1 MVRKMMMM
9 SRYEVEEEH
18 GEEVLQEV
26 LEVRELLWEVQE
38 VLEEVC
44 APGEEEQREEDSQYR

>member
-1 MVRKMMMM
+1 MVRKMMMT

-44 APGEEEQREEDSQYR
+44 APGEEEQREEYVHV

>member
-26 LEVRELLWEVQE
+26 LEVRALLWEVQE

-44 APGEEEQREEDSQYR
+44 AQGEDEQREE